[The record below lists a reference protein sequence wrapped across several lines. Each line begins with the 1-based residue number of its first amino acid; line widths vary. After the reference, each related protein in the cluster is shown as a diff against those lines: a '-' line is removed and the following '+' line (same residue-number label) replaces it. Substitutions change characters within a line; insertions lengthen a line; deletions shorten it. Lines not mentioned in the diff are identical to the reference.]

1 MPSANSLTHFHTGT
15 IIQACWCLQNRVIS
29 PSKLFTTTS
38 CYVLWIYF
46 LHVLLLDSVALLPFK
61 ENIYDNVGLMHFF
74 FHISLDGRFIWT
86 SDCQL
91 QHFCSLQTVDTSITR
106 PIFPG
111 NLNQLLISPSDI
123 SNILPRRECGPVESA
138 GLRRDLHFRMYSV
151 TEQLG
156 WVWAHKVSP

>member
-1 MPSANSLTHFHTGT
+1 MERKCFLWSNTPHQHKPNNYIIFKDQKPSQNLQNNNNPPLTNRRHEYETFSGISGTNHEIKTEENRRKHKYKVMPSANSLTHFHTGT

-74 FHISLDGRFIWT
+74 FIYH
-86 SDCQL
+86 
-91 QHFCSLQTVDTSITR
+91 
-106 PIFPG
+106 
-111 NLNQLLISPSDI
+111 
-123 SNILPRRECGPVESA
+123 
-138 GLRRDLHFRMYSV
+138 
-151 TEQLG
+151 
-156 WVWAHKVSP
+156 